1 MKTFLLLMLEF
12 FKTGA
17 FAIGGGLATIP
28 FLKEISEN
36 RGWFTLQELTDFI
49 AISESTPG
57 PIGINMATYAGFN
70 AGSSLGSVW
79 LGILGGVTATFALVL
94 PSVIIIIIV
103 AKFLD
108 KFSSSMLV
116 KNSFEALRPTVCG
129 MIAAAG
135 ISVFSGACLHE
146 EFFGKVTEFAQILN
160 VEAIAMFAVLFVVS
174 RFVKCHPVFLII
186 PAAVVGI
193 LLKL

>member
-1 MKTFLLLMLEF
+1 MMLFVSLIIEF
-12 FKTGA
+12 FKTGL
-17 FAIGGGLATIP
+17 FAIGGGLATLP
-28 FLKEISEN
+28 FLYEIADKYDWLDASMM
-36 RGWFTLQELTDFI
+36 GDMI
-49 AISESTPG
+49 AVSESTPG
-57 PIGINMATYAGFN
+57 PIGVNMATYAGFN